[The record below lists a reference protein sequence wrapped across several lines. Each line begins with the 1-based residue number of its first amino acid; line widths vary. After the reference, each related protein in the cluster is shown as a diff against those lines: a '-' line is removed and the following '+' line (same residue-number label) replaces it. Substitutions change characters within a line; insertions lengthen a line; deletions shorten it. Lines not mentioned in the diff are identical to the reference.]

1 VSAPDPAAVQNKIV
15 SELLL
20 DDPEMYDLVE
30 EFVNSLAD
38 RATELRQAYEQLD
51 WDYLTTLAHQLKGA
65 GGSYGYAELSELCA
79 TMETAFRTHSADEFA
94 AWITQ
99 LERLIAAANA
109 GLQSTEPTDLP

>member
-1 VSAPDPAAVQNKIV
+1 MNAPDPASVQNRIV

-30 EFVNSLAD
+30 EFVNSLAE
-38 RATELRQAYEQLD
+38 RAADLRQAYERLD

-79 TMETAFRTHSADEFA
+79 LMETAFRTHSADEFA
-94 AWITQ
+94 SWIAQ
-99 LERLIAAANA
+99 LEQLITAAHA
-109 GLQSTEPTDLP
+109 GLQGTQSPNLP